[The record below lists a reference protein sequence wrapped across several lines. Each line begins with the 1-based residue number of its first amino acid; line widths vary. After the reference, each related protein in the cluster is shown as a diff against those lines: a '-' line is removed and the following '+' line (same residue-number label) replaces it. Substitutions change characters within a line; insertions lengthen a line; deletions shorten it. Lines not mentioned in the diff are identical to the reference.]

1 MDVIGNN
8 IANVNTVGFRSS
20 RVTFQDIF
28 SQTIRAA
35 TAPDPVTGR
44 GGSNPMQVGLGINIG
59 SIDTNTNRGS
69 LQRTDNITDLS
80 INGDGFFI
88 VKGSNVDEFRFTRA
102 GNFHVDEL
110 GNLVTADGMFVYGWL
125 DYGGKMQDNGTFEF
139 DVNKPVEPINIYY
152 DSYNSNKRVTAA
164 KATENISLSGNL
176 NAASD
181 VIEVDDDPQL
191 TVPMLVYDSLGNE
204 YEVTMEFRK
213 TSVAGPPP
221 VTTWTWAIN
230 GGRLATT
237 ATGTISFDAEG
248 KIIEGPNVTPQVTFQ
263 PGADIG
269 SSSFQVTLDLSKLS
283 MYAGIG
289 NSVKAI
295 SNDGYPPGVLLSYSI
310 GSDGMIIGV
319 YSNGKQRPLGLVAL
333 AEFDNPAG
341 LARGGNN
348 TFVQTTNSG
357 IFINGVKPGTG
368 SAGTIL
374 SGTLEM
380 SNVDLANQF
389 TDMIVTQRGFQ
400 ANSRILTTIDE
411 MLQEVTNIKR

>member
-1 MDVIGNN
+1 
-8 IANVNTVGFRSS
+8 
-20 RVTFQDIF
+20 
-28 SQTIRAA
+28 
-35 TAPDPVTGR
+35 
-44 GGSNPMQVGLGINIG
+44 
-59 SIDTNTNRGS
+59 
-69 LQRTDNITDLS
+69 
-80 INGDGFFI
+80 
-88 VKGSNVDEFRFTRA
+88 
-102 GNFHVDEL
+102 
-110 GNLVTADGMFVYGWL
+110 
-125 DYGGKMQDNGTFEF
+125 
-139 DVNKPVEPINIYY
+139 
-152 DSYNSNKRVTAA
+152 
-164 KATENISLSGNL
+164 
-176 NAASD
+176 
-181 VIEVDDDPQL
+181 
-191 TVPMLVYDSLGNE
+191 
-204 YEVTMEFRK
+204 
-213 TSVAGPPP
+213 
-221 VTTWTWAIN
+221 
-230 GGRLATT
+230 
-237 ATGTISFDAEG
+237 
-248 KIIEGPNVTPQVTFQ
+248 
-263 PGADIG
+263 
-269 SSSFQVTLDLSKLS
+269 